1 MTALPFAFLLSLS
14 FALFCSKAS
23 IGSADQ
29 SPGGENSRFSVDLV
43 VDEMSEQSEDSGG
56 VIRVNADFD
65 EKNKN
70 RDGNPLTDYQPD
82 EKEGHRIVGDDPNLM
97 DGSLLIDGAG
107 KGKWRLVFPENTKV
121 WRKKKG
127 GKYVELISS
136 RFSKKVKLPF
146 SCEFKVEGIKASQ
159 LTNDVRI
166 LAEFT
171 PAKSKETYLDSV
183 FLTVLETQF
192 AVTFDDGPLPEKTD
206 KIVRALNNFYHNGQR
221 VRAAFFHIGVK
232 IKKFGD
238 LTQFVHQHG
247 HLVLNHT
254 HYHAHFT
261 YRMLNDEEIRDDIVL
276 CEEEIRRALGREPEK
291 IIRSRALREDKR
303 FEKEVRRLGY
313 KICTGELLD
322 DWEASSVEEI
332 QTRAEEILKSW
343 NTREDPRQHPYP
355 AILIF
360 HEFPELIYDHIGEII
375 GYLQDRGFVLVNFDP
390 DLIY

>member
-1 MTALPFAFLLSLS
+1 M
-14 FALFCSKAS
+14 
-23 IGSADQ
+23 
-29 SPGGENSRFSVDLV
+29 NLV
-43 VDEMSEQSEDSGG
+43 VDGMSEEAEDSGG

-65 EKNKN
+65 ENN
-70 RDGNPLTDYQPD
+70 MNAEGNPLADYQPD
-82 EKEGHRIVGDDPNLM
+82 EKEGHRITADDPNLLH
-97 DGSLLIDGAG
+97 GSLLVSGSG
-107 KGKWRLVFPENTKV
+107 EGRWRLIFSENTKV

-127 GKYVELISS
+127 GKYAELISS

-171 PAKSKETYLDSV
+171 PAKSKETYRDSV

-206 KIVRALNNFYHNGQR
+206 KIVRALSRFYYDGEP

-254 HYHAHFT
+254 HYHAHFG

-276 CEEEIRRALGREPEK
+276 CEEEIRRVLGREPEK
-291 IIRSRALREDKR
+291 ILRSRALREDKR

-313 KICTGELLD
+313 KICSGELLD

-332 QTRAEEILKSW
+332 QARAEEILKSW

-360 HEFPELIYDHIGEII
+360 HEFPELTYDHIGEII
-375 GYLQDRGFVLVNFDP
+375 SYLQDRGFVLVNFDSN
-390 DLIY
+390 LIY